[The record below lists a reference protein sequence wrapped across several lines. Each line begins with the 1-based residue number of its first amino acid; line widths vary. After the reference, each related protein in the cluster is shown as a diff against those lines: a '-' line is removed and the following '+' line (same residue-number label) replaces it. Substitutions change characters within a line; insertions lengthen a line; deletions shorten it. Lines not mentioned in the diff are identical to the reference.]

1 MTEQQRD
8 DFKRW
13 ADAALYI
20 ADANGISDDTEI
32 PTWPRGRPGDELM
45 ERYPQLN
52 IGAVREAMAALSHAE
67 GEAVEPIG
75 YLTLQAVARLQ
86 GDDRLNGEHL
96 YAFDPDD
103 MSKFRGVYLHPAPQV
118 AGLTETAIKSSPA
131 YRALHREKEHLLGLL
146 KDQAPQVAVPEDAAQ
161 DRRIVSAMAADLG
174 RIAEALDIDPDEGGA
189 APILAA
195 INEMKSRCAVPSGWK
210 PVPVE
215 PTNEMISAGAD
226 ASNAYRVDI
235 MRSYDA
241 MLAAAPTAPA
251 GETEPDVA
259 DIELGHVIEWAEAV
273 GCVEVEPRHDDAEFL
288 VARAILDARR
298 QQPVSDPD
306 GLPEPPFDAAHDARV
321 FADRVEMKYGV
332 RCQAGDIA
340 DCYEW
345 QQLRQCLAAMA
356 EYVDLATDE
365 RDIAA
370 LLERI
375 VPRIDPQNPKPLDK
389 SEHCCEC
396 TLYYERER
404 IHDEIARLRKL
415 GGNHD

>member
-1 MTEQQRD
+1 MTEQQ
-8 DFKRW
+8 
-13 ADAALYI
+13 
-20 ADANGISDDTEI
+20 
-32 PTWPRGRPGDELM
+32 
-45 ERYPQLN
+45 
-52 IGAVREAMAALSHAE
+52 IGAFEAFLKRELPDHSIEEIAPGTLNLARNAWAAALSHAE

-118 AGLTETAIKSSPA
+118 A
-131 YRALHREKEHLLGLL
+131 
-146 KDQAPQVAVPEDAAQ
+146 VPEALTKYDGYVPPEDGSAGEYYVDGWNSCRDALLANSAPAQ
-161 DRRIVSAMAADLG
+161 TVSASVPEQKTWNQVGGREDL
-174 RIAEALDIDPDEGGA
+174 RYTEGWNDCRA
-189 APILAA
+189 
-195 INEMKSRCAVPSGWK
+195 
-210 PVPVE
+210 
-215 PTNEMISAGAD
+215 
-226 ASNAYRVDI
+226 
-235 MRSYDA
+235 A

-251 GETEPDVA
+251 GELVTRCTA
-259 DIELGHVIEWAEAV
+259 GLGCDEK
-273 GCVEVEPRHDDAEFL
+273 GYCDAAATGQGDL
-288 VARAILDARR
+288 CDRR
-298 QQPVSDPD
+298 TMAHERPVSDPD